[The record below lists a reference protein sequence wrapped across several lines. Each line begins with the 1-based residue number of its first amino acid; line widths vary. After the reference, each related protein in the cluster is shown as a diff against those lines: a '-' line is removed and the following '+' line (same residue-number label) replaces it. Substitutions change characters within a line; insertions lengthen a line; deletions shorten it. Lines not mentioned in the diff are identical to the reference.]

1 MVDWHLLQGEKAI
14 HETKISRMIF
24 WNYYF
29 VAIVLLS
36 LSAFVN
42 LTDFSKYG
50 VAIPV
55 LEVSGAMIFLAGVIA
70 FIAERLTS
78 REMVLLT
85 TERVLIRK
93 RGLNDEEL
101 ENNDVKSSAVGMIGT
116 VRMEALKLET
126 ISNVQVRQTMTQR
139 ILGMGD
145 LAILAGQQ
153 EHIVKDMHHPFDIE
167 RAIYRI
173 IEKKSESRNN
183 ADAAPAIE
191 RRRQRY

>member
-1 MVDWHLLQGEKAI
+1 MVDWHLLPGEKAI

-24 WNYYF
+24 WKYYF
-29 VAIVLLS
+29 IAVALLA

-42 LTDFSKYG
+42 FTDFSKYG
-50 VAIPV
+50 VAMPK
-55 LEVSGAMIFLAGVIA
+55 LEASGAMIALAGIIA
-70 FIAERLTS
+70 FIAERLTA

-93 RGLNDEEL
+93 RGLNDDEM
-101 ENNDVKSSAVGMIGT
+101 ENSDVKSSVAGMIGA

-126 ISNVQVRQTMTQR
+126 ITNVQVRQTMMQR

-145 LAILAGQQ
+145 IAILAGQQ
-153 EHIVKDMHHPFDIE
+153 EHVVKDMHHPFDIE

-173 IEKKSESRNN
+173 IEKKSESVADRN
-183 ADAAPAIE
+183 ARPAIE
-191 RRRQRY
+191 RR